1 MKDSSATWIS
11 AQFIQEVGLGL
22 SRTMVEAWLVELM
35 TTYNEESYRS
45 REAYTAQIHLP
56 GSVFENLVWWSLQAL
71 PDEILVGLDIDADAH
86 HIEEVDERFRAE
98 ESTFNLF
105 QGQGYRIKEAH
116 IVNRGDSYS
125 VHHLPEDWTDDMFSS
140 SRGSRAGRFTHW
152 LHTHPNAPAIPSG
165 ADADAAQETAG
176 VDMILGLRFS
186 PEGPLPWFDDVEGQR
201 RRVGKE
207 AVAQPSKAKRRSF
220 FQRQQLPV
228 LGVAPSGH
236 KIHEIQLIAFH
247 KNGLGVNVILVDDD
261 GYPFGWE
268 GFNDHATRAA

>member
-1 MKDSSATWIS
+1 
-11 AQFIQEVGLGL
+11 
-22 SRTMVEAWLVELM
+22 MVEAWLVELM
-35 TTYNEESYRS
+35 TTYNEESYQS
-45 REAYTAQIHLP
+45 REAYTAQVHLP
-56 GSVFENLVWWSLQAL
+56 GSVFEDLVWWGLQAL
-71 PDEILVGLDIDADAH
+71 PDEILVGLDIDAQSPH
-86 HIEEVDERFRAE
+86 VEEVDERFSATE
-98 ESTFNLF
+98 CIANLF

-165 ADADAAQETAG
+165 ADADAAQETPG
-176 VDMILGLRFS
+176 IDMILGLRFS

-207 AVAQPSKAKRRSF
+207 AVAEPTKAKRRSF

-247 KNGLGVNVILVDDD
+247 KNGLGINVVLVDED
-261 GYPFGWE
+261 GYPYGWE
-268 GFNDHATRAA
+268 GFNDQAANAA

>member
-1 MKDSSATWIS
+1 MPRA
-11 AQFIQEVGLGL
+11 
-22 SRTMVEAWLVELM
+22 MVESWLVELM
-35 TTYNEESYRS
+35 TTYNEESYTG
-45 REAYTAQIHLP
+45 REAYTAQVHLP
-56 GSVFENLVWWSLQAL
+56 GEVFESLVWWALQAL
-71 PDEILVGLDIDADAH
+71 PDEILVGLDIDAETPH
-86 HIEEVDERFRAE
+86 VEEVDVAFSAQECT
-98 ESTFNLF
+98 SNLF

-176 VDMILGLRFS
+176 IDMILGLRFS

-207 AVAQPSKAKRRSF
+207 AVAQPTKARRRSF
-220 FQRQQLPV
+220 FQRPQLPV

-247 KNGLGVNVILVDDD
+247 KNGLGVNVVLVDEE
-261 GYPFGWE
+261 GYPYGWSQ
-268 GFNDHATRAA
+268 FNDHATSEA

>member
-1 MKDSSATWIS
+1 M
-11 AQFIQEVGLGL
+11 GLA
-22 SRTMVEAWLVELM
+22 RAMVEAWLLELM
-35 TTYNEESYRS
+35 TSYNEESYHG
-45 REAYTAQIHLP
+45 REAYTAQVHLP
-56 GSVFENLVWWSLQAL
+56 GKVFESLVWWALQSL
-71 PDEILVGLDIDADAH
+71 PDEILVGLDIDAEAPH
-86 HIEEVDERFRAE
+86 VAEVDELFRAD
-98 ESTFNLF
+98 ESTSNLF

-165 ADADAAQETAG
+165 ADADAAQETPG
-176 VDMILGLRFS
+176 IDMILGLRFS

-207 AVAQPSKAKRRSF
+207 AVAQPTKVRRRSF

-247 KNGLGVNVILVDDD
+247 KNGLGINVVLVDEQ
-261 GYPFGWE
+261 GYPYGWNE
-268 GFNDHATRAA
+268 FNHQPRSAA

>member
-1 MKDSSATWIS
+1 
-11 AQFIQEVGLGL
+11 
-22 SRTMVEAWLVELM
+22 MVEAWLVELM

-56 GSVFENLVWWSLQAL
+56 GSVFENLVWWALQAL
-71 PDEILVGLDIDADAH
+71 PDEILVGLDIDADAP

-247 KNGLGVNVILVDDD
+247 KNGLGVNVILVDED
-261 GYPFGWE
+261 GYPLAGKASTITQRE
-268 GFNDHATRAA
+268 RREALQVGRG